1 MRGEE
6 IRVAVGSRDGKTR
19 QPEARLVC
27 RVISR
32 AANISDET
40 EVIPWTK
47 LTEMKDTKSDIL
59 REFLNSNYRHNVV
72 GDWQKYWELAMKT
85 NRNWPN
91 SMCLPE
97 FCLVYYLQVSLLLS
111 YDS

>member
-47 LTEMKDTKSDIL
+47 LIRHSSRISQFQLSAQCCWRLAEILGTCDEDKSKL
-59 REFLNSNYRHNVV
+59 A
-72 GDWQKYWELAMKT
+72 ELHVFAGV
-85 NRNWPN
+85 
-91 SMCLPE
+91 L
-97 FCLVYYLQVSLLLS
+97 FSLLFTGESITKLR
-111 YDS
+111 